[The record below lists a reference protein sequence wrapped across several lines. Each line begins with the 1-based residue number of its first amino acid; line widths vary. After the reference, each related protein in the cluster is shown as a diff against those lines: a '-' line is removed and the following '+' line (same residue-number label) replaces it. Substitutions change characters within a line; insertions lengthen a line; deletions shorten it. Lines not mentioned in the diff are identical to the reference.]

1 MGDKGNLGI
10 RKEYFTAEDLTFK
23 KFFFFLDDSSTT
35 IEATE
40 VALLITLVRNVYSIL
55 TRKSLLT
62 FPDIELSSFSFKI
75 L

>member
-23 KFFFFLDDSSTT
+23 KNFFLDDSSTT

-62 FPDIELSSFSFKI
+62 FPDTELSSFSFKI

>member
-1 MGDKGNLGI
+1 MGV
-10 RKEYFTAEDLTFK
+10 RKEYFLAEDLTFK
-23 KFFFFLDDSSTT
+23 IHFFFLDDSSTT

-55 TRKSLLT
+55 TRKSLLA
-62 FPDIELSSFSFKI
+62 FPDTELSSFSFKI